1 MSGQVY
7 ALLGSPA
14 LVRNEANR
22 ILDKVVPD
30 RDPMILQ
37 KMTAE
42 EGEQLLPGAIL
53 SFSMFS
59 PNQVFVVRRFEEST
73 PGFL

>member
-7 ALLGSPA
+7 ALLGNPA
-14 LVRNEANR
+14 LVRNETNR

-30 RDPMILQ
+30 RDRMILQ

-42 EGEQLLPGAIL
+42 EGE
-53 SFSMFS
+53 M
-59 PNQVFVVRRFEEST
+59 
-73 PGFL
+73 